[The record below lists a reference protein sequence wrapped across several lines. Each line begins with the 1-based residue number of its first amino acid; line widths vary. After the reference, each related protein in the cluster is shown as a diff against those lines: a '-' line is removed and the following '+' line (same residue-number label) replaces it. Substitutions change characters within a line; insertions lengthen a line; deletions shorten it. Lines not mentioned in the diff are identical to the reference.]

1 MPQVKPASGHA
12 NEPLNESHL
21 PRPRGT
27 TAAGVRRGPD
37 PKGHA
42 RALIHTHGFEQ
53 ALEIARSNAL
63 VTKER
68 YWQEVFEAMPAVT
81 AEGSEVRH

>member
-1 MPQVKPASGHA
+1 MPQVKPASA
-12 NEPLNESHL
+12 RQNELDESHL

-27 TAAGVRRGPD
+27 TSAGVRRGPD
-37 PKGHA
+37 PTGHA
-42 RALIHTHGFEQ
+42 RALVRTHGLEQ

-68 YWQEVFEAMPAVT
+68 YWQEVFEAMPAIS
-81 AEGSEVRH
+81 AEGCEARH